1 MKPQFKQ
8 SILAAALA
16 AGILTLGGCSNPT
29 ESESNSS
36 QTSPESSS
44 QTSPESSLTSTESSS
59 APAESVHDPET
70 QAIID
75 EFPYDTLT
83 GFDGKDVSKNDA
95 VGAIKSDSSGTVFLT
110 YDFAYLRYA
119 KPIFKTTLDDPDVY
133 NPETG
138 EFDGVDSSRLVS
150 DPDYF
155 KVKAGDVLENG
166 LTVKDAETIIF
177 PLPVT
182 DENGNSKVTIYQN
195 RSTVNF
201 EGQLT
206 LSGILNC
213 QNGDDYM
220 VMDGDL
226 KFFPDPSDVKIIVP
240 SKEVVDYAW
249 LFWSVDAENDFAICM
264 DGHRF
269 MLGNINAEDA
279 PDVSGIINK
288 GEYKK
293 VTVTLENIRTV
304 SSDSTGISIYGKPV
318 SIEVNS

>member
-1 MKPQFKQ
+1 MQQPDREREQFI
-8 SILAAALA
+8 SNLAREFFADF
-16 AGILTLGGCSNPT
+16 AGEQFNRAREQFFDPCRKR
-29 ESESNSS
+29 
-36 QTSPESSS
+36 
-44 QTSPESSLTSTESSS
+44 
-59 APAESVHDPET
+59 HDPET

-83 GFDGKDVSKNDA
+83 GFDGEEVSKNDA
-95 VGAIKSDSSGTVFLT
+95 VGAIKSEGGGTIFLT

-138 EFDGVDSSRLVS
+138 EFDGIDSSRLVS

-177 PLPVT
+177 PMNVT
-182 DENGNSKVTIYQN
+182 DVNGNSKLTMCQN
-195 RSTVNF
+195 RSVVDF

-213 QNGDDYM
+213 QNGDTDYI

-226 KFFPDPSDVKIIVP
+226 YFYPDPSGVKIIVP
-240 SKEVVDYAW
+240 SGDTSDYARLSW
-249 LFWSVDAENDFAICM
+249 FVDAENDFAICM
-264 DGHRF
+264 DGERF

-293 VTVTLENIRTV
+293 VTVTLDNIRTV
-304 SSDSTGISIYGKPV
+304 YSDSTGIFIYGKPV